1 MPQEYRPAASVQGAI
16 GFRELRQA
24 CEISTLKE
32 ELERLRR
39 DAGALRRVVDETVER
54 VRVRFSALTPEEMS
68 DAEAM
73 LPLLQFAVTQLIAVR
88 DRAREIDLDPSDGS
102 DEVRVGLASAA
113 PPPVE
118 PPLVRATPPAPA
130 PTPAVPPPPRNPS
143 VAPASPFPPPSPLA
157 PSPPAASRI
166 ARSSASVDWLAPKPK

>member
-39 DAGALRRVVDETVER
+39 ETGALRRVVDETVER
-54 VRVRFSALTPEEMS
+54 VRVRFTALTPEEMS

-88 DRAREIDLDPSDGS
+88 DRARDIDLDPSDGS
-102 DEVRVGLASAA
+102 DEVRVGVASAA
-113 PPPVE
+113 PPPIE
-118 PPLVRATPPAPA
+118 PPSVRVTPPSPIAPPSPRLSSAAPA
-130 PTPAVPPPPRNPS
+130 PPPPVS
-143 VAPASPFPPPSPLA
+143 PPSPLV
-157 PSPPAASRI
+157 PSSSPASR
-166 ARSSASVDWLAPKPK
+166 AAPSSASVDWLAHKPK